1 MAVSIA
7 GVSVLAIA
15 AILLLSAPFFSFAAG
30 TTITVS
36 TDKATYPATVGTQ
49 ILVNGTISPAPGAG
63 SQTSATIQIKD
74 SSGTLIF
81 IASAPVDGATGA
93 FNYTVVSGPGW
104 KNGTYTVN
112 VVWAATYSGTA
123 YTGSTTF
130 AYGQPTTTTTTSTS
144 SASAT
149 TIVTTIITTVS
160 SVTTVIQPGTTTTV
174 ILPGTTVTSVT
185 SSVTTIQ
192 QASTLNTALAA
203 VAIVIAIVAVVLVF
217 MRKK

>member
-1 MAVSIA
+1 M

-36 TDKATYPATVGTQ
+36 TDKASYPNATGTPFT
-49 ILVNGTISPAPGAG
+49 VNGTISPAPGV
-63 SQTSATIQIKD
+63 SNTYATIQIKNP
-74 SSGTLIF
+74 SGTVMLVD
-81 IASAPVDGATGA
+81 SALVNPTTGA
-93 FNYTVVSGPGW
+93 FSDSLASGANW
-104 KNGTYTVN
+104 VNGTYTVL
-112 VVWAATYSGTA
+112 VTWAASASGTV

-130 AYGQPTTTTTTSTS
+130 AYGAAPTTTTTSA

-149 TIVTTIITTVS
+149 TIYYNTTIITTVM
-160 SVTTVIQPGTTTTV
+160 TTVIQPGTTTTV
-174 ILPGTTVTSVT
+174 IQPGTTVTSVT
-185 SSVTTIQ
+185 SIVTTVQ
-192 QASTLNTALAA
+192 QTSTLDEALAA